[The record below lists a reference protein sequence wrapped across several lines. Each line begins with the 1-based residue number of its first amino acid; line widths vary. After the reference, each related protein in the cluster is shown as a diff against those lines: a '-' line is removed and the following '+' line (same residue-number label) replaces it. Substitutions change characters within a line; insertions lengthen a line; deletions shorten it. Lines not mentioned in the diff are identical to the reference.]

1 MQNLVIYID
10 DSGKLHKNKKTKYFI
25 YAGFIFCDEGTAN
38 TARRKYRAVSNR
50 IKDQEGLSGEIKACI
65 LKNKHKNNLS
75 KVMNNYESFSV
86 LVDVPLVDDQ
96 IKSNKKSIQRF
107 KDYTL
112 KRVIK
117 NKLKS
122 LEKNG
127 LIHFDKPTKI
137 SIFIDEQPTGT
148 NGLYDLER
156 SIYEELVNGTLNF
169 KYGRFIEPVFASEI
183 EVMVIVKYKD
193 SKYDFLIQSSDILA
207 NRIWASYEHDREDL
221 LNIPKHLHLKLP

>member
-1 MQNLVIYID
+1 MIQEN
-10 DSGKLHKNKKTKYFI
+10 STKTKYFI
-25 YAGFIFCDEGTAN
+25 YAGFIFCDEETAN
-38 TARRKYRAVSNR
+38 TARRRYRAVSKR
-50 IKDQEGLSGEIKACI
+50 IKEQEGLSGEIKACI

-75 KVMNNYESFSV
+75 KVMNSYESFSV
-86 LVDVPLVDDQ
+86 LVDVPLVEDQ

-112 KRVIK
+112 KRGIK

-127 LIHFDKPTKI
+127 LIHFDKPAKI
-137 SIFIDEQPTGT
+137 SIYIDEQPTGT
-148 NGLYDLER
+148 NGLYDLEK
-156 SIYEELVNGTLNF
+156 SIYEELANGTLNF
-169 KYGRFIEPVFASEI
+169 KHGIFIEPVFASEI
-183 EVMVIVKYKD
+183 EVIVKYKD

-221 LNIPKHLHLKLP
+221 LKIPKHLHLKLP